1 MLADKTFQHI
11 YSKSDAHRPIEFCL
25 QALCNSVRLDL
36 GLGYFS
42 SASFNVLSLGM
53 AHFIAN
59 NGRMNLYINKY
70 ISMDDYALLKGE
82 YDEEDNSYVDAGGNV
97 CKYYWQCRSKSV

>member
-11 YSKSDAHRPIEFCL
+11 YSRSDAHRPIEFCL

-42 SASFNVLSLGM
+42 SASFNVLSPLIM
-53 AHFIAN
+53 A
-59 NGRMNLYINKY
+59 G
-70 ISMDDYALLKGE
+70 
-82 YDEEDNSYVDAGGNV
+82 
-97 CKYYWQCRSKSV
+97 